1 MDSYA
6 DEAALREAIGI
17 SVPED
22 DAGPSL
28 DQLQGV
34 YEAVEGA
41 DLVGEDYEIVAQAEG
56 MTAEQGVRLLLQNLS
71 VQLGMDLE
79 PAYVEF
85 RNAKNQYDTRDVID
99 TR

>member
-6 DEAALREAIGI
+6 DEAALREAIGM
-17 SVPED
+17 SFPEED
-22 DAGPSL
+22 SGPSL

-41 DLVGEDYEIVAQAEG
+41 DLIGEDYEAVAQAEE

-79 PAYVEF
+79 PAYEEF
-85 RNAKNQYDTRDVID
+85 RSGRNQYDPKDVID

>member
-6 DEAALREAIGI
+6 DEAALREAIGM
-17 SVPED
+17 SVPEE

-34 YEAVEGA
+34 YEAVEAA
-41 DLVGEDYEIVAQAEG
+41 DLVGEDYDLVAQAEG
-56 MTAEQGVRLLLQNLS
+56 MTVDQGVRLLLQNLS

-79 PAYVEF
+79 PACEEF
-85 RNAKNQYDTRDVID
+85 RNGKNQYDPKDVID

>member
-6 DEAALREAIGI
+6 DEAALREAIGM
-17 SVPED
+17 SVPEE
-22 DAGPSL
+22 DAGLSL

-34 YEAVEGA
+34 YEAVEAA
-41 DLVGEDYEIVAQAEG
+41 DLVGEDYDLVAQAEG
-56 MTAEQGVRLLLQNLS
+56 MSADQGVRLLLQNLS

-79 PAYVEF
+79 PACEEF
-85 RNAKNQYDTRDVID
+85 RNGKNQYDPKDVID